1 VGDEAILG
9 ARYGIRSVPT
19 QVFFD
24 KAGKEISRN
33 QGVVD
38 EGDLAKEV
46 ARVITN

>member
-1 VGDEAILG
+1 
-9 ARYGIRSVPT
+9 
-19 QVFFD
+19 VFFD